1 MLMLLRMRCV
11 CSVVR
16 WDLCLLAAAAATAAA
31 ALVVVPTKQVD
42 RHNLLMVLI
51 AKDSG
56 LTILIVPTCEGI
68 LVVRRDK
75 TIHPNGVRHDPQNS
89 LIVLMQQHCRLG
101 TLYFTCYVTL
111 SDTNVLVRTG
121 TAAATTTDAVPQQP
135 LLPACPSASS

>member
-75 TIHPNGVRHDPQNS
+75 MIHPNGVRHDPPELAHPS
-89 LIVLMQQHCRLG
+89 HA
-101 TLYFTCYVTL
+101 TTL
-111 SDTNVLVRTG
+111 SSWYTLLHMLRNVI
-121 TAAATTTDAVPQQP
+121 
-135 LLPACPSASS
+135 

>member
-16 WDLCLLAAAAATAAA
+16 WDLCLLAAA
-31 ALVVVPTKQVD
+31 LVVVPTKQVD
-42 RHNLLMVLI
+42 RHNLFMVLI

-89 LIVLMQQHCRLG
+89 LILLMQQHCRLG